1 MESWLVN
8 FSEKKYK
15 FNPQRVVGKA
25 AKLALSYSPKCYILE
40 CESVRIGENIQN
52 EILGGKIHLC

>member
-25 AKLALSYSPKCYILE
+25 AKLALSKCYILE
-40 CESVRIGENIQN
+40 CESVRIGQNIQN
-52 EILGGKIHLC
+52 EVLGGKIHLC